1 MVVDDTASL
10 LRESRDSLRVIR
22 DFGPAERARRAGI
35 AAAARTMASQHG
47 YKGVTIREVAAQA
60 GTTPVT
66 VYRYFGSKDGLI
78 QYLMADWA
86 LGTLERLA
94 RLPVDPG
101 AESADRIAAAF
112 SQFIDWAAEDRNLL
126 QAGMNSVHSGD
137 GPGIRVWRPL
147 FTELV
152 RAALADPDWTDD
164 HDRALVLGHVLTTCL
179 LDLTTDPA
187 NITDIRHTITR
198 AARLLFTTS
207 PPNGSNCR
215 P

>member
-1 MVVDDTASL
+1 
-10 LRESRDSLRVIR
+10 
-22 DFGPAERARRAGI
+22 
-35 AAAARTMASQHG
+35 
-47 YKGVTIREVAAQA
+47 
-60 GTTPVT
+60 
-66 VYRYFGSKDGLI
+66 RYFGSKDGLI

-207 PPNGSNCR
+207 LPNGSNCR

>member
-1 MVVDDTASL
+1 MRVV
-10 LRESRDSLRVIR
+10 RE
-22 DFGPAERARRAGI
+22 FGPAERARRAEI
-35 AAAARTMASQHG
+35 AAVARTMASRNG
-47 YKGVTIREVAAQA
+47 YKGVTIREVAAEA

-78 QYLMADWA
+78 QHLMADWA
-86 LGTLERLA
+86 LDTLDRLT
-94 RLPVDPG
+94 RLPAEPG
-101 AESADRIAAAF
+101 AEPADRIASAF
-112 SQFIDWAAEDRNLL
+112 SQIIDWAAEDHNLL

-179 LDLTTDPA
+179 LDLTTNPA

-198 AARLLFTTS
+198 AAQLLFTTTN
-207 PPNGSNCR
+207 PPHHR
-215 P
+215 

>member
-1 MVVDDTASL
+1 MVDDTAAL
-10 LRESRDSLRVIR
+10 LRESRDSLRMVR
-22 DFGPAERARRAGI
+22 EFGPAERARRAEI
-35 AAAARTMASQHG
+35 AAVARAMASRHG
-47 YKGVTIREVAAQA
+47 YKGVTIRAVAAEA

-78 QYLMADWA
+78 QHLMADWA
-86 LGTLERLA
+86 LDTLDRLT
-94 RLPVDPG
+94 RLPADPG
-101 AESADRIAAAF
+101 AEPADRIAAAF
-112 SQFIDWAAEDRNLL
+112 SQVIDWAAEDHNLL

-152 RAALADPDWTDD
+152 RAALADPGWTDD

-179 LDLTTDPA
+179 LDLTTNPA
-187 NITDIRHTITR
+187 SITDIRHTIAR
-198 AARLLFTTS
+198 AAHLLFATS
-207 PPNGSNCR
+207 TPNCR